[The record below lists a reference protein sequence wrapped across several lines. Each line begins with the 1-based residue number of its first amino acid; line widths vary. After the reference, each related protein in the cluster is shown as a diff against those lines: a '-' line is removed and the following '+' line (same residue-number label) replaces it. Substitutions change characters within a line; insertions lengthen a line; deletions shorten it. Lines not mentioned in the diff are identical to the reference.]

1 MSTTHVGSGRTTAAL
16 RRRGLAVCLALA
28 ACTTPSLALADCF
41 DDAAQYH
48 QVNPWI
54 LRAIAARESGFR
66 PATVSRN
73 TNGTVD
79 IGMFGTNSVHL
90 SELARYG
97 ISQNDLL
104 DGCKATYVGGWRLG
118 KMVKKYG
125 NSWLAVG
132 AYHSET
138 PTYRDRYAALIRQII
153 DFWIAQGIMRPQ

>member
-1 MSTTHVGSGRTTAAL
+1 MPIEKILPSERGGLYEIATP
-16 RRRGLAVCLALA
+16 RGLFYTDKTGSFVLFNGVMVD
-28 ACTTPSLALADCF
+28 TKTK
-41 DDAAQYH
+41 
-48 QVNPWI
+48 VN
-54 LRAIAARESGFR
+54 LTERRMDELVKFE
-66 PATVSRN
+66 
-73 TNGTVD
+73 TVD

-104 DGCKATYVGGWRLG
+104 DGCKATYVGGWRLA

-153 DFWIAQGIMRPQ
+153 DFWIAQGVMRPQ